1 MRSILNDMSVFSDA
15 TYYPYVCLA
24 SWCRFEIEKKLRK
37 AKKKEREK
45 KDKRTAEAFAMR
57 SVSQRSQERRKII
70 EGKKDTKKMS
80 ALQDL
85 KAKREEK
92 RKQGIYLWL
101 GYNTG
106 IITILIRFLNNFVIL
121 NVSSPNFVRS

>member
-1 MRSILNDMSVFSDA
+1 M
-15 TYYPYVCLA
+15 
-24 SWCRFEIEKKLRK
+24 CRFEIEKKLKK
-37 AKKKEREK
+37 AKKKEQKR
-45 KDKRTAEAFAMR
+45 DKRAAESFAMR

-92 RKQGIYLWL
+92 RKQGLSCVVSL
-101 GYNTG
+101 M
-106 IITILIRFLNNFVIL
+106 FLL
-121 NVSSPNFVRS
+121 T

>member
-1 MRSILNDMSVFSDA
+1 M
-15 TYYPYVCLA
+15 
-24 SWCRFEIEKKLRK
+24 CRFEIEKKLKK
-37 AKKKEREK
+37 AKKKEQKR
-45 KDKRTAEAFAMR
+45 DKRAAESFAMR

-92 RKQGIYLWL
+92 RKQGL
-101 GYNTG
+101 
-106 IITILIRFLNNFVIL
+106 
-121 NVSSPNFVRS
+121 

>member
-1 MRSILNDMSVFSDA
+1 M
-15 TYYPYVCLA
+15 PY
-24 SWCRFEIEKKLRK
+24 SWFFGTTCRFEIEKKLRK

-45 KDKRTAEAFAMR
+45 DKRAAESFAMR
-57 SVSQRSQERRKII
+57 SVSQRSQERRKMI

-92 RKQGIYLWL
+92 RKQGKL
-101 GYNTG
+101 
-106 IITILIRFLNNFVIL
+106 FVTVTSAGPL
-121 NVSSPNFVRS
+121 